1 MLYDFLN
8 SAYRECHFLN
18 SQNVTVK
25 VQGFRFNENIKNEYG
40 AFLPPA
46 REFEIAY
53 RKRVRVFYRIDNA
66 TPLLPFNTVPIV
78 KAEMNDEQKKSINIR
93 EMLIN
98 RNIKKDK
105 DTVNVSLME
114 CKLNPL
120 ELRDYSER
128 QSLHDLINLDAQ
140 PLFNKPLNLLIL
152 IIVLLIGGGLI
163 VSYLTGG
170 FGL

>member
-1 MLYDFLN
+1 
-8 SAYRECHFLN
+8 
-18 SQNVTVK
+18 
-25 VQGFRFNENIKNEYG
+25 
-40 AFLPPA
+40 
-46 REFEIAY
+46 
-53 RKRVRVFYRIDNA
+53 
-66 TPLLPFNTVPIV
+66 VPIV

-128 QSLHDLINLDAQ
+128 QSLHDLISLDAQ